1 MAIGMTLVGAG
12 ILWATQVPA
21 DGHYWADLAGPMFL
35 AGGATLV
42 FIPTS
47 IGALAGVAR
56 QDGGIASGLLNMS
69 QQIGGA
75 IGVAIASTVAASH
88 SHHLIAQGR
97 TVAVGL
103 TGGFQWAFWVT
114 GLTALAALPVTF
126 LLIRRREFARA
137 VAASR
142 EPDPASEPEPA
153 PATEAQRPTAKAVQW
168 PAGRAE

>member
-1 MAIGMTLVGAG
+1 
-12 ILWATQVPA
+12 
-21 DGHYWADLAGPMFL
+21 
-35 AGGATLV
+35 
-42 FIPTS
+42 
-47 IGALAGVAR
+47 
-56 QDGGIASGLLNMS
+56 MS

-88 SHHLIAQGR
+88 SHLLLTHGR
-97 TVAVGL
+97 TVDAAL

-114 GLTALAALPVTF
+114 GLTALAAVPVTF
-126 LLIRRREFARA
+126 LLIRRTEFARA

-153 PATEAQRPTAKAVQW
+153 PATEAQRPAAKAVQW